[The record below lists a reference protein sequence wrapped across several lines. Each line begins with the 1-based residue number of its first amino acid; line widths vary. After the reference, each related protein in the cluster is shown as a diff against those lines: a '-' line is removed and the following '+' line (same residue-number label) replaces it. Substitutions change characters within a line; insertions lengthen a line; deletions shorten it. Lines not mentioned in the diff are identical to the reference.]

1 MSTIEVTAK
10 AVLEIRRIQTS
21 DPTATHS
28 MLRVKVVGGGCSG
41 MSYKLGFDNEP
52 VTASD
57 KVFVQDGV
65 QVVCDSKSL
74 LYLAGTVLDFTD
86 GLNGT
91 GFVFTNPN
99 AKRTCGCGSSFS
111 A

>member
-1 MSTIEVTAK
+1 MIQVTEKAISEIKRLKST
-10 AVLEIRRIQTS
+10 

-28 MLRVKVVGGGCSG
+28 HLRVKVVGGGCSG
-41 MSYKLGFDNEP
+41 MSYKLGFDEKEP
-52 VTASD
+52 DAND
-57 KVFVQDGV
+57 KVFEFQGIKIIVDP
-65 QVVCDSKSL
+65 KSIL
-74 LYLAGTVLDFTD
+74 FISGTELDFSD

-91 GFVFTNPN
+91 GFVFNNPN